1 MNHELYVIGKEA
13 CRFIESQQ
21 VLGLGTGSTVEAM
34 IQVWQREHSDKQP
47 EAVVVSSKRT
57 HTFCNALGIE
67 TCFIDRVVSIDTY
80 IDGVDQID
88 KDMVC
93 IKGGG
98 AAMTGEKLCA
108 ELAKTFVAIGVE
120 GKYTDTL
127 DACLPIEVIPWAM
140 SACARF
146 MHGMCTRVER
156 RLGAVTDSGHP
167 ILDCWGLSYAKAYS
181 LDQLVAGRTGVVGH
195 GLFAEVRPDV
205 FISCNNKTPT
215 YRYAPKY
222 SSST

>member
-57 HTFCNALGIE
+57 HAFCKALGIE

-93 IKGGG
+93 IKGAG

-108 ELAKTFVAIGVE
+108 ELAKRFVAIGVE
-120 GKYTDTL
+120 SKYVDTL

-146 MHGMCTRVER
+146 MHGMGARVER
-156 RLGAVTDSGHP
+156 RLGVLTDSGHP
-167 ILDCWGLSYAKAYS
+167 ILDCWGLSYAEAYR
-181 LDQLVAGRTGVVGH
+181 LDQWIARRTGVVGH
-195 GLFAEVRPDV
+195 GLFAEIRPDV
-205 FISCNNKTPT
+205 FISCKENAAVYQYPSKG
-215 YRYAPKY
+215 ASCK
-222 SSST
+222 